1 MASPKKPPMQKQTPN
16 DRVSTITHLADTIKQ
31 SGRHAVVHAKEAA
44 RQARKAGDASLE
56 HNAQHALNHVIEM
69 AQHADKL
76 LVHLKKYP
84 GGKATLDEL
93 NASPPSKVAAPP
105 GKKLSK

>member
-1 MASPKKPPMQKQTPN
+1 MATRKPPMQKQTAN

-31 SGRHAVVHAKEAA
+31 NSKHAMVHAKEAA
-44 RQARKAGDASLE
+44 RQAKKAGDASLE

-69 AQHADKL
+69 AEHAEKL
-76 LVHLKKYP
+76 ITHLKKYP

-105 GKKLSK
+105 GKKPTK